1 MDCTLGQYPA
11 QEHAGCKGLD
21 FGSEAIAAVTRNN
34 GDMSTHDSPPTPV
47 TSLDRAL
54 DVLEAVAAAGPEG
67 MALGDIAK
75 ATAINKGS
83 VHRLLS
89 GLVRRAYVLQDESD
103 RKYSLGDASHRL
115 VQSFGSEV
123 NLPALFRPLL
133 LELSRQTEEL
143 VHLGML
149 DGRRVVYLDKI
160 EPERSMRVWSRV
172 GRRVHLATTALGR
185 ALTAAVP
192 HSDSLVASLVAE
204 ADPGH
209 DQPDLEA
216 RFGSAVDHAR
226 ESGWAV
232 ENQENEPGIA
242 CVGIALVSST
252 SSDVAISVT
261 GPAERM
267 TSVRL
272 DEVGQL
278 LLSLGEQLAPEGYRT
293 VV

>member
-1 MDCTLGQYPA
+1 MT
-11 QEHAGCKGLD
+11 
-21 FGSEAIAAVTRNN
+21 VTRNN
-34 GDMSTHDSPPTPV
+34 GSMTARDTPSAPV

-54 DVLEAVAAAGPEG
+54 DVLEVVAAAGPEG

-75 ATAINKGS
+75 TTGINKGS

-89 GLVRRAYVLQDESD
+89 GLVRRGYVLQDDSD
-103 RKYSLGDASHRL
+103 RRYVLGEAPRRL
-115 VQSFGSEV
+115 VQSFGVEA
-123 NLPALFRPLL
+123 NLPTLFRPLL

-143 VHLGML
+143 VHLGAP

-185 ALTAAVP
+185 ALTAAGP
-192 HSDSLVASLVAE
+192 HSDSLMTSLVAE

-216 RFGSAVDHAR
+216 RFVSAVDSAR
-226 ESGWAV
+226 ESGWAI

-267 TSVRL
+267 TSARL

-278 LLSLGEQLAPEGYRT
+278 LLSLGERLAPEGYRT
-293 VV
+293 TS